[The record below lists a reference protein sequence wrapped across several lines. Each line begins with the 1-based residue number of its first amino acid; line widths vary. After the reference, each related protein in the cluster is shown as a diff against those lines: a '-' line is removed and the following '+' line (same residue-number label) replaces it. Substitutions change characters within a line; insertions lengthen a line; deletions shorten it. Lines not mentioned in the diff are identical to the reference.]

1 MLMSIL
7 YGSLDEHELQEKHI
21 AYASKMK
28 LREKGQII
36 PKRTLRESNPPAET
50 SEARS
55 VLPVLTEKEIDEM
68 YYLLIKSLL
77 LPERI
82 NKLASEVLELIKN
95 QDSPDFVLHKAKIE
109 FSQFKYKEVLET
121 IEDYLD
127 ENKFDVEAIV
137 LQANSLY
144 KLDKYDESE
153 KAFLRAIRR
162 GADDPV
168 LKKKL
173 GLIYIKNKKWREALT
188 VFEEYCNKIDS
199 K

>member
-1 MLMSIL
+1 MSIL
-7 YGSLDEHELQEKHI
+7 YGSLDEHELQEKHF
-21 AYASKMK
+21 AYASRMK

-36 PKRTLRESNPPAET
+36 PKRTLRVSNPPAET
-50 SEARS
+50 SEAPS

-144 KLDKYDESE
+144 KLEKYDESE